1 MRTEVLALLLVCLA
15 ATAPTIAAA
24 QVTLE
29 AVTVHVFL
37 ETSGLLSPDVTSM
50 RFFETRNGKAL
61 GSDLPEEE
69 MYDSFLVKIAFSA
82 PNEVFQPGSI
92 ATVRIT
98 GKKTRRV
105 VLVRTI
111 RDLYVGPAGRTHI
124 PIFVAGRQCEPI
136 AIEVRS
142 GARTIRKELEFT
154 CGE

>member
-1 MRTEVLALLLVCLA
+1 MRTEVLTLLLVCLLA
-15 ATAPTIAAA
+15 APAIAASP
-24 QVTLE
+24 VTLE

-37 ETSGLLSPDVTSM
+37 ETSGHLSADVTSM
-50 RFFETRNGKAL
+50 RFFETRNGMAL
-61 GSDLPEEE
+61 GSDLPDEE
-69 MYDSFLVKIAFSA
+69 MYDSFLVKLAFSA
-82 PNEVFQPGSI
+82 PRETFQPGSI

-98 GKKTRRV
+98 AKKTGRI

-124 PIFVAGRQCEPI
+124 PIFVAGRQCEPV

-142 GARTIRKELEFT
+142 AARTIRKEVEFT